1 MEERGPAM
9 RLADS
14 LVTGAAAAV
23 SVGGAGL
30 LVGGMIAVN
39 GVEILLVIL
48 TLFFYNSVSYESDAQ
63 ALVRAVTPTEAQF
76 HVIRVERGR
85 HELTFRVANTSNT
98 EIHNARFACHY
109 QVPRTDKWG
118 ESQSDDRVIRT
129 HWSPTNFQPRSI
141 TTVTVAVEGTSVPD
155 YALNRCTATYEG
167 LNIGRALREA
177 R

>member
-63 ALVRAVTPTEAQF
+63 ALVRAVTPTEDQF
-76 HVIRVERGR
+76 RVTRVEKGR
-85 HELTFRVANTSNT
+85 YDLRLTVVNGSNT

-109 QVPRTDKWG
+109 SVGRTDKWG
-118 ESQSDDRVIRT
+118 ETQSDDRVIRT
-129 HWSPTNFQPRSI
+129 HWSPTNFQPHS
-141 TTVTVAVEGTSVPD
+141 TQTVTVAIEGVTMPD
-155 YALNRCTATYEG
+155 YPLTRCTVSYEG